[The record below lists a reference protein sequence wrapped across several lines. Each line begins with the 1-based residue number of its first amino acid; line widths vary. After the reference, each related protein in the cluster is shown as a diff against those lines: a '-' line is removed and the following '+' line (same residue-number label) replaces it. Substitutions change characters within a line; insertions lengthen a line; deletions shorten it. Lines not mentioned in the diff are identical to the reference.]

1 MEAKTQQ
8 EQFEDF
14 AKGHFPGIEKET
26 WYPAIGAIGMG
37 FADQQCKAKDEELR
51 EANRYIVKL
60 QQDNLK
66 FIGVERRAKELY
78 DELEM
83 AAKEI
88 KLLKNALKRNEFKA
102 DELAKALELIAEW
115 KLPETG
121 RFWDEENT
129 RPLTYEAAYGS
140 NGVRDYMKSMA
151 KEALESHKSNT

>member
-51 EANRYIVKL
+51 EANRYI
-60 QQDNLK
+60 
-66 FIGVERRAKELY
+66 ELS
-78 DELEM
+78 
-83 AAKEI
+83 
-88 KLLKNALKRNEFKA
+88 KNALKRNEFKA

-151 KEALESHKSNT
+151 KEALESHKSNK